1 MKNLRKFLCLILIV
15 PVVLLFAGCGSK
27 NNNNGTGNDGTN
39 QETKLTNKEILK
51 LAYQTFDSQ
60 SKTQISGKDSFSSE
74 TEDGYVYEDY
84 DKYVYAGVKMLDEI
98 ANVTDIVENNWYSGN
113 VETLEGK
120 TGYVNKVSK
129 FLMMTNEDIGMTQI
143 MIKMQMMIQ
152 GVNFSENQET
162 FNNYLI
168 TVNYSHVTKNI
179 YFDILI
185 EKSRNSGKSGESLS
199 EYYTISYDSN
209 HIIVSSFKRNSV
221 IDYEEDISLINPLTI
236 SDYEAFRMNIVNN
249 EIIYET
255 EGFNGEQTIRND
267 IQEKLI
273 KFGNLKNEFSGF
285 EPLFNSEQITQK
297 IIMLVNAEKISDFMS
312 AD

>member
-1 MKNLRKFLCLILIV
+1 MKNLRKILCFMLII
-15 PVVLLFAGCGSK
+15 PVVLSFVACGNK
-27 NNNNGTGNDGTN
+27 DGNNGNENNGTKK
-39 QETKLTNKEILK
+39 EEKLTNKEIMK

-60 SKTQISGKDSFSSE
+60 SKTQISGKDSFSSQ

-98 ANVTDIVENNWYSGN
+98 ASVTDIGENNWYSGN
-113 VETLEGK
+113 VEVLDEK
-120 TGYVNKVSK
+120 TGYANKVSK
-129 FLMMTNEDIGMTQI
+129 FLMMSNEDVGMTQI

-152 GVNFSENQET
+152 GVDFSANQET

-168 TVNYSHVTKNI
+168 TVNYYHETKNI

-185 EKSRNSGKSGESLS
+185 EKSRNYGESGESAS
-199 EYYTISYDSN
+199 EYYTVSYDSN
-209 HIIVSSFKRNSV
+209 HIIASSFKRNSN
-221 IDYEEDISLINPLTI
+221 IDYEEDDSLINPVTI
-236 SDYEAFRMNIVNN
+236 SDYEAFRMNIANN

-255 EGFNGEQTIRND
+255 DGFNGEQTIRDD

-273 KFGNLKNEFSGF
+273 KFGNLKNELSGF
-285 EPLFNSEQITQK
+285 EPLLKSEQITQK
-297 IIMLVNAEKISDFMS
+297 VILLANAEKISDFMS